1 MHNKTPN
8 NCARTSRAFM
18 WIGVFHLKHGYRR
31 RWTRVAAWSQGRS
44 WKRTRQ
50 AGHFL
55 LPLVTLTRC
64 LHTLSHMKWIK
75 CNICQI
81 HRRFRN
87 VFMSNRN
94 TFYISYCLIQGHLFK
109 NKVLLRVSRRSV
121 FMALHEVEHTYDIT
135 LEKCGRARGCARLK
149 AFSSGQH

>member
-1 MHNKTPN
+1 MCSRQTVNGDFQWIDGDKWLCLWASQWPTHLTDLLEQNK
-8 NCARTSRAFM
+8 
-18 WIGVFHLKHGYRR
+18 WIWVNHWIIQSTDLFKTLTLSILGTFDLKHGYRR
-31 RWTRVAAWSQGRS
+31 RSTRVAACSQGRS
-44 WKRTRQ
+44 WIRTRQ

-64 LHTLSHMKWIK
+64 LHTLSQMKWIK

-94 TFYISYCLIQGHLFK
+94 TFYI
-109 NKVLLRVSRRSV
+109 LLNTGPSV
-121 FMALHEVEHTYDIT
+121 KE
-135 LEKCGRARGCARLK
+135 
-149 AFSSGQH
+149 